1 MKFDEAVNGVGTLTD
16 LRRIAGAHV
25 VDNRQLADDELREA
39 IVRVRP
45 QYLHAETVASNLED
59 CFFRSPNN
67 DTRILSRLVLAD
79 VLLNEY
85 GFLLPTDQTEEKVLA
100 QEQAIIDRSN
110 EINLLDLAG
119 GNKDSQRS
127 HDIDMY
133 SFVLGV
139 AWDHEDSK
147 TPDEVNLL
155 RKLRLRLQITESDHR
170 LLEAKL
176 GRYPK
181 LANALHTR
189 SEINDV
195 RRHLHSLGLLFS
207 VRQDDGIDLD
217 VIPEELAAILRQLF
231 DIEMRA
237 ESYSQLMSYRSLH
250 RKEHLT
256 EVLRNCHVE
265 HGRYDTV
272 EVLVGRVLEY
282 VPPSK
287 AVAVTSPTRYG
298 LSSDDLGKW
307 CRELHLSPYGSV
319 AERVATI
326 ITHFDELRPS
336 IDMEVDERARW
347 YEFYEELASRNYD
360 LLRSQ
365 HVIDKDLEI
374 EAKFEDAT
382 RYLFSEKLKHS
393 PLQQRG
399 SNHADGLLSLQANY
413 LMWDNKSKEGPV
425 RLTDHIAQF
434 DDYMNKSEKPVPV
447 FIVIGPEFT
456 DDSEAEALRY
466 HAKHIDRNLALITAK
481 DLRLLAEEWSSAGNK
496 SRDESFPLGLL
507 SSTGRF
513 DRRRLG
519 RLF

>member
-1 MKFDEAVNGVGTLTD
+1 MKAASELSPDVIVMDVMMPKKDGVEACREIMESLPETRVIMLTASTEADAVIEAVA
-16 LRRIAGAHV
+16 AGATG
-25 VDNRQLADDELREA
+25 
-39 IVRVRP
+39 
-45 QYLHAETVASNLED
+45 YLQKVAGMD
-59 CFFRSPNN
+59 Q
-67 DTRILSRLVLAD
+67 VLGMMKGAAAG
-79 VLLNEY
+79 E
-85 GFLLPTDQTEEKVLA
+85 GRLPT
-100 QEQAIIDRSN
+100 
-110 EINLLDLAG
+110 
-119 GNKDSQRS
+119 
-127 HDIDMY
+127 
-133 SFVLGV
+133 
-139 AWDHEDSK
+139 
-147 TPDEVNLL
+147 EV
-155 RKLRLRLQITESDHR
+155 
-170 LLEAKL
+170 
-176 GRYPK
+176 
-181 LANALHTR
+181 
-189 SEINDV
+189 V
-195 RRHLHSLGLLFS
+195 RRVFDRIRSRAKS
-207 VRQDDGIDLD
+207 KEEVDLT
-217 VIPEELAAILRQLF
+217 PREKEILVSFCRG
-231 DIEMRA
+231 
-237 ESYSQLMSYRSLH
+237 MSY
-250 RKEHLT
+250 
-256 EVLRNCHVE
+256 VA
-265 HGRYDTV
+265 
-272 EVLVGRVLEY
+272 
-282 VPPSK
+282 SK

-365 HVIDKDLEI
+365 HVIDKDLET

-413 LMWDNKSKEGPV
+413 LMWDNKSKEGSV

-456 DDSEAEALRY
+456 DDSETEALRY

-481 DLRLLAEEWSSAGNK
+481 NLRLLAEEWSSEGNK